1 MKQIIISLEK
11 DGLLMVCIM
20 DPVRKGD
27 KNVFYC
33 SFESI
38 LDIIKSNINLKY

>member
-1 MKQIIISLEK
+1 MKQIIISPEK

-20 DPVRKGD
+20 DSVRKGD

-33 SFESI
+33 SLDSI
-38 LDIIKSNINLKY
+38 SDIIKSNINLKY